1 MTLAKKRAAP
11 GGGDQL
17 VGDAVV
23 AERQAD
29 LGLVDDRGQL
39 ARAQQRHGVDRDGAG
54 LGDREP
60 DRHHRGV
67 VAGSNEHAVAGLDA
81 EVLDQA
87 CASRL
92 VQSVSSL

>member
-1 MTLAKKRAAP
+1 MTLRRNALPLAR
-11 GGGDQL
+11 GDQF

-60 DRHHRGV
+60 RPPPSRGCCRI
-67 VAGSNEHAVAGLDA
+67 E
-81 EVLDQA
+81 
-87 CASRL
+87 
-92 VQSVSSL
+92 